1 MRKKAQ
7 LILKRKI
14 RGDSII
20 QLKDGKILTYYFR
33 EYYDIYIYHEKTFE
47 NILELDLYKPI
58 YEYEKEKEKN
68 ENKLKDKKED
78 NIVNKNDY
86 FRYKYGGRSKNKISI
101 KELYNGTILIGIN
114 NYLIELNLIKK
125 NYNYKTV
132 KYLDNIILD
141 VNELSDKRIIVFT
154 NEKIIILKREKEEY
168 IIKECYPIKEN
179 WKTIIIGAIYKHYGD
194 FCQYFSSVE
203 LPGNRLLL
211 NSFLIVKEYH
221 DTGCVRGPPTEFCNS
236 KIIFIDMNNFEEIKS
251 TKTFKVDIKYI
262 ILENYIAIQSDKR
275 TFLYDINSLN
285 LIKEIRHFSEY
296 DIFCQFEN
304 KYIIRNSSYGE
315 NYTLTFYKIKNNN
328 LIEHFKVESF
338 LFNYLFFD
346 SYSGIKRFEKNLF
359 ILRDKR
365 IIIFILDEIF
375 ILKFPIDEIE
385 LK

>member
-1 MRKKAQ
+1 MIKKAQ
-7 LILKRKI
+7 LILKRSI

-33 EYYDIYIYHEKTFE
+33 EFYDIYIYHEKTFE

-68 ENKLKDKKED
+68 ENKLKDKNEN

-86 FRYKYGGRSKNKISI
+86 FRYKYIERSKNKNSI
-101 KELYNGTILIGIN
+101 KELYNGIILIGIN

-125 NYNYKTV
+125 NYNYKIV
-132 KYLDNIILD
+132 KHLDNIILD
-141 VNELSDKRIIVFT
+141 VNELSDKRIIIFT

-168 IIKECYPIKEN
+168 IIKEEYPIKEN
-179 WKTIIIGAIYKHYGD
+179 WKVKIIGAIYRNYGD
-194 FCQYFSSVE
+194 FYQYFSSIE

-211 NSFLIVKEYH
+211 NSFSIVKEYH
-221 DTGCVRGPPTEFCNS
+221 NTGCVIGPPTEFSNS

-251 TKTFKVDIKYI
+251 TKTFEVDVKYI

-285 LIKEIRHFSEY
+285 LIKEIRHHSEY
-296 DIFCQFEN
+296 DIFYKFDNE
-304 KYIIRNSSYGE
+304 YIIMNFSYGE
-315 NYTLTFYKIKNNN
+315 NDTLTFYKIKDNNF
-328 LIEHFKVESF
+328 IKHFKIESF
-338 LFNYLFFD
+338 IIKYLFFNSD
-346 SYSGIKRFEKNLF
+346 NRIKRFDKFLF

-365 IIIFILDEIF
+365 IIIFFLNNIF
-375 ILKFPIDEIE
+375 ILQFPINE
-385 LK
+385 L